1 MRELLRQS
9 DHLGCISQLQ
19 IEAEIGLGALVRVP
33 VDLAGTRR
41 PIGLTFRA
49 DWLPTR
55 AQADFLRDLKATAA
69 EAQPAP
75 APVQA
80 G

>member
-1 MRELLRQS
+1 MILLRELLRIT
-9 DHLGCISQLQ
+9 DHLGCISHLQ

-33 VDLAGTRR
+33 VDLTDTRR
-41 PIGLTFRA
+41 PIGLTRRA

-55 AQADFLRDLKATAA
+55 AQAEFIEDLRAVGA
-69 EAQPAP
+69 EVSP
-75 APVQA
+75 

>member
-1 MRELLRQS
+1 MILMRELLRLS

-19 IEAEIGLGALVRVP
+19 IEAEIGLGALAPVP
-33 VDLAGTRR
+33 VDLANTRR

-55 AQADFLRDLKATAA
+55 AQADFLADLRGTAA
-69 EAQPAP
+69 AANLGS
-75 APVQA
+75 A
-80 G
+80 